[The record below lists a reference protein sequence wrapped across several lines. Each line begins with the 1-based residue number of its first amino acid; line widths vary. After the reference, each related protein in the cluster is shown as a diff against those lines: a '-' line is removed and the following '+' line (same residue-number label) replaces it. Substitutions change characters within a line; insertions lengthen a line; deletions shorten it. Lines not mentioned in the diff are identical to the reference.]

1 MKQFEAPAITTTAF
15 QVEDII
21 TTSNKPNV
29 DGDGFGPVVKP

>member
-21 TTSNKPNV
+21 TTSKPNV
-29 DGDGFGPVVKP
+29 DDEGFGPVVKP